1 MNPDVRHRELIT
13 LLTELNEQEVLEEV
27 RRLLK
32 NGESALHILESCQ
45 KALRYVGDNY
55 EQGRYY
61 LSGLM
66 MAGEIMRQVSEM
78 LQRVL
83 EKGIDRK
90 MSGRVLLGTVQG
102 DIHDIGKNLFGVILR
117 CHGFELRDIG
127 VDVPPEAFL
136 RGAREFEPHVVGL
149 SGLLTVTYDAMR
161 ETIALLRGNT
171 QEGRPCVS
179 TIIGGGL
186 VDAKV
191 CKYVG
196 SDYWAPDAV
205 SGAKL
210 CRRLVS
216 GPSIGLTPRIS
227 SSSPHP
233 SK

>member
-1 MNPDVRHRELIT
+1 MNPDVQHRELIT

-32 NGESALHILESCQ
+32 KGESPLHILESSQ

-83 EKGIDRK
+83 EKSIDGK
-90 MSGRVLLGTVQG
+90 TSGRVLLGTVQG

-127 VDVPPEAFL
+127 VDVSPEAFL
-136 RGAREFEPHVVGL
+136 KGTREFEPHIVAL
-149 SGLLTVTYDAMR
+149 SGLLTVSYDTMR
-161 ETIALLRGNT
+161 EAIALLRENT
-171 QEGRPCVS
+171 QRGRPYVS

-186 VDAKV
+186 INAKV

-205 SGAKL
+205 TGAKL
-210 CRRLVS
+210 CRQLVS
-216 GPSIGLTPRIS
+216 GHSIHL
-227 SSSPHP
+227 
-233 SK
+233 